1 MARILPLLAVQAPAR
16 SFENDLELFEAELF
30 TLLADFPRTR
40 LVAYPECHLF
50 KACGT
55 PEQRNRQLLGS
66 AQRIDGLLMRR
77 LAAIARQA
85 GVWLL
90 PGTICEQDGKG
101 GAYNTAPLFSPA
113 GELVATYRK
122 CFPWRPYE
130 PYTPGRSFTVVDLPG
145 IGRLGLAIC
154 YDIWFPEVCR
164 QLAWLGAEVI
174 VNQVMTSTCDREKE
188 LVLVRAN
195 AIFNQVFVV
204 SVNAGAP
211 DGTGQSLIV
220 DPEGNVRTQLP
231 SEAPAIMTD
240 ALNLEEVARVR
251 TFGTNAVNRMWSQFN
266 PGDPVLALPA
276 YDGRIEP
283 ENWNR
288 NTGETSSPEKDA

>member
-1 MARILPLLAVQAPAR
+1 MARNLPLLAVQAPAR
-16 SFENDLELFEAELF
+16 SFESDLELFEEELLA
-30 TLLADFPRTR
+30 LLADFPRTR
-40 LVAYPECHLF
+40 LVVYPECHLF
-50 KACGT
+50 KAEGT
-55 PEQRNRQLLGS
+55 PEERERRLLRS
-66 AQRIDGLLMRR
+66 AQRMDGPLMRR
-77 LAAIARQA
+77 LASVAQKA
-85 GVWLL
+85 GIWLL
-90 PGTICEQDGKG
+90 PGTICEEDGKG
-101 GAYNTAPLFSPA
+101 GIHNTAPLFSPA
-113 GELVATYRK
+113 GVLAATYRK

-130 PYTPGRSFTVVDLPG
+130 PYTPGQSFTVVDIPG

-211 DGTGQSLIV
+211 DGTGRSLIV

-231 SEAPAIMTD
+231 GEAPAIMTD
-240 ALNLEEVARVR
+240 TLNLEEVDRVR
-251 TFGTNAVNRMWSQFN
+251 TFGTCALNRMWSQFK
-266 PGDPVLALPA
+266 PGDPALPLPA
-276 YDGRIEP
+276 YDGRIDP
-283 ENWNR
+283 EQWNR
-288 NTGETSSPEKDA
+288 NLGASTDEKD